1 VRCVPTLSD
10 GLADGNRAL
19 VSYSQEIEPDE
30 LGPMV
35 NQGSGDEESDPMEF
49 LDRQV
54 WEGKIYSG
62 GWVAGSGGVYDAVEP
77 ATGAKLA
84 SVGAATP
91 EDVHTATERAVE
103 AQREWAALTYERRAA
118 VMRKAGDLFLTYEDE
133 IGDWLVRESG
143 AIRPFA
149 QFQTR
154 SVAAEECWEAAGLA
168 SHPYGEL
175 LRSNQERLSMAR
187 RLPVG
192 VVGVIAPF
200 NVPIVL
206 AIRAIAPALALG
218 NAVVC
223 KPDPRTAV
231 CGGVVFA
238 RIFEEAGLPDGLFH
252 MLPGGAAIVEEPA
265 IRVIAFTG
273 STRAGKA
280 VATSAAK
287 HLKRV
292 HLELG
297 GNSAL
302 IVLDDVDLEQAVSV
316 GAFGSFNHAGQI
328 CMATS
333 RHLVA
338 ASIADDYAA
347 VLAEHADRIPVGNP
361 TRSDVGMGPIIDVKQ
376 RDNIHRVVTS
386 SVSAGATLAAGGTYE
401 GLFYR
406 PTVLSQVPITAP
418 AYAEEIFGPVAPVVP
433 FSSLDEV
440 VRLANGTEY
449 GLSLGILSRDVMKA
463 LTLAERIPSG
473 LVHINDQTVNDE
485 ALIPF
490 GGVGDSGTG
499 ARHGGAQAN
508 LDAFT
513 DTQWVTMRGD
523 LPQYP
528 F

>member
-1 VRCVPTLSD
+1 MT
-10 GLADGNRAL
+10 
-19 VSYSQEIEPDE
+19 
-30 LGPMV
+30 
-35 NQGSGDEESDPMEF
+35 F
-49 LDRQV
+49 LDRSR
-54 WEGKIYSG
+54 WEGKIFTTG
-62 GWVAGSGGVYDAVEP
+62 GWVTGSGGEYDAVEP

-84 SVGAATP
+84 RVGAAT
-91 EDVHTATERAVE
+91 EADVHKAAETAAQ
-103 AQREWAALTYERRAA
+103 AQREWAALPYDQRAA
-118 VMRKAGDLFLTYEDE
+118 VLRRAGQLFVEHEDE
-133 IGDWLVRESG
+133 IHEWLIRESG

-149 QFQTR
+149 GFQTR
-154 SVAAEECWEAAGLA
+154 AVAAEECWEAAALA

-175 LRSNQERLSMAR
+175 LRSNQPRLSMAR
-187 RLPVG
+187 RLPAG

-200 NVPIVL
+200 NAPIIL

-238 RIFEEAGLPDGLFH
+238 RIFEEAGLPPGLFH
-252 MLPGGAAIVEEPA
+252 MLPGGAEVGAAVVDDPQ

-273 STRAGKA
+273 STRAGKII
-280 VATSAAK
+280 AAAAAQR
-287 HLKRV
+287 LKRV

-302 IVLDDVDLEQAVSV
+302 IVLDDVDLEKAVSV

-333 RHLVA
+333 RHLVSDTIA
-338 ASIADDYAA
+338 ADYATA
-347 VLAEHADRIPVGNP
+347 LAEHAERLPVGDPN
-361 TRSDVGMGPIIDVKQ
+361 RDDVAMGPIIDERQ
-376 RDNIHRVVTS
+376 RDNVHRVVTE
-386 SVSAGATLAAGGTYE
+386 SVDAGARLRAGGTYE

-406 PTVLSQVPITAP
+406 PTVLSDVPLTAP
-418 AYAEEIFGPVAPVVP
+418 AYAQEIFGPVAPVVA
-433 FSSLDEV
+433 FSSLDEAAA
-440 VRLANGTEY
+440 LANGTEY
-449 GLSLGILSRDVMKA
+449 GLSLGILTRDVMKGLA
-463 LTLAERIPSG
+463 LAERIPSG

-490 GGVGDSGTG
+490 GGVGESGTG
-499 ARHGGAQAN
+499 SRHGGTQAN

-513 DTQWVTMRGD
+513 EVQWVTVRGD

>member
-1 VRCVPTLSD
+1 MTFL
-10 GLADGNRAL
+10 
-19 VSYSQEIEPDE
+19 EP
-30 LGPMV
+30 
-35 NQGSGDEESDPMEF
+35 ST
-49 LDRQV
+49 
-54 WEGKIYSG
+54 WEGRIYSS
-62 GWVAGSGGVYDAVEP
+62 GWVAGSGGEYDAVEP
-77 ATGAKLA
+77 ATGNTLA
-84 SVGAATP
+84 RVGAASAA
-91 EDVHTATERAVE
+91 DVHKAAEVAAA
-103 AQREWAALTYERRAA
+103 AQQEWAALTYDKRAA
-118 VMRKAGDLFLTYEDE
+118 VLRRAGDLFVEHEEE
-133 IGDWLVRESG
+133 IHDWLVRESG

-154 SVAAEECWEAAGLA
+154 GVAAEECWEAAALA
-168 SHPYGEL
+168 SHPTGTI
-175 LRSNQERLSMAR
+175 LRSNQPRLSMAR

-200 NVPIVL
+200 NAPIIL

-218 NAVVC
+218 NAVIC
-223 KPDPRTAV
+223 KPDPRTAI

-238 RIFEEAGLPDGLFH
+238 RIFEEAGLPEGLFH
-252 MLPGGAAIVEEPA
+252 VLPGGADVGAAVVDTPL

-273 STRAGKA
+273 STRAGKIIA
-280 VATSAAK
+280 EAAAK
-287 HLKRV
+287 NLKRV

-302 IVLDDVDLEQAVSV
+302 IVLDDVDLEKAVSV
-316 GAFGSFNHAGQI
+316 GAFGSFNHSGQI
-328 CMATS
+328 CMATG

-338 ASIADDYAA
+338 ASIADDYGA
-347 VLAEHADRIPVGNP
+347 VLAEHANRLPVGDPAGNN
-361 TRSDVGMGPIIDVKQ
+361 VAMGPIIDAKQ
-376 RDNIHRVVTS
+376 RDNVHRIVTAS
-386 SVSAGATLAAGGTYE
+386 IEQGANLAAGGTYE

-406 PTVLSQVPITAP
+406 PTVLTDVPLTAP

-433 FSSLDEV
+433 FSSLDEA

-449 GLSLGILSRDVMKA
+449 GLSLGILTKDVMKGLA
-463 LTLAERIPSG
+463 LAERIPSG

-490 GGVGDSGTG
+490 GGVGESGTG
-499 ARHGGAQAN
+499 SRHGGTEAN

-513 DTQWVTMRGD
+513 DVQWVTMRGD

>member
-1 VRCVPTLSD
+1 MS
-10 GLADGNRAL
+10 
-19 VSYSQEIEPDE
+19 
-30 LGPMV
+30 
-35 NQGSGDEESDPMEF
+35 F
-49 LDRQV
+49 LDPAA
-54 WEGKIYSG
+54 WEGKVWSG
-62 GWVAGSGGVYDAVEP
+62 GWVAGSGGTYDAVEP
-77 ATGAKLA
+77 ATGKKLA
-84 SVGAATP
+84 TVGAATA
-91 EDVHTATERAVE
+91 EDVHTAAERAAE
-103 AQREWAALTYERRAA
+103 AQRDWAALTYDRRAA
-118 VMRKAGDLFLTYEDE
+118 VLRRAGDLFVEHEDE
-133 IGDWLVRESG
+133 IHDWLVRESG

-154 SVAAEECWEAAGLA
+154 GVAAEECWEAAALA

-175 LRSNQERLSMAR
+175 LRSNQQRLSMAR

-192 VVGVIAPF
+192 VVGVISPF
-200 NVPIVL
+200 NAPIIL

-218 NAVVC
+218 NAVIC

-238 RIFEEAGLPDGLFH
+238 RIFEEAGLPAGLLSV
-252 MLPGGAAIVEEPA
+252 LPGGADVGSAVVEDPL

-280 VATSAAK
+280 VAAAAAER
-287 HLKRV
+287 LKRV

-302 IVLDDVDLEQAVSV
+302 IVLDDVDLERAVSV

-338 ASIADDYAA
+338 ASVADDYAA
-347 VLAEHADRIPVGNP
+347 VLAEHANRLPVGDP
-361 TRSDVGMGPIIDVKQ
+361 TRADVAMGPIIDELQ
-376 RDNIHRVVTS
+376 RDNIHRVVTA
-386 SVSAGATLAAGGTYE
+386 SVDAGARLAAGGTYE

-406 PTVLSQVPITAP
+406 PTVLSQVPLTAP

-433 FSSLDEV
+433 FTSLDEAV
-440 VRLANGTEY
+440 QLANGTEY
-449 GLSLGILSRDVMKA
+449 GLSLGILTRDVMKGLA
-463 LTLAERIPSG
+463 LAERIPSG

-485 ALIPF
+485 ALVPF
-490 GGVGDSGTG
+490 GGVGESGTG
-499 ARHGGAQAN
+499 SRHGGTQAN

-513 DTQWVTMRGD
+513 DVQWVTLRGD
-523 LPQYP
+523 LPLYP